1 MMISLDEIAP
11 QCQQNRTCRSRNAV
25 WRKGSSAM
33 DARHVG
39 LICGCTLAALLAG
52 ANASAS
58 VTVGTFTGQ
67 GNCFPFN
74 CNDSGVTSGQS
85 IDYEQM
91 YSSTAFATT
100 TTFNQI
106 TFNAF
111 AGAGNGSV
119 ISGNYD
125 IIFGTTTQALGSGYP
140 LTLSN
145 TQTFFDGALSSGGGA
160 TFSIDGSSYTYN
172 PADGNLV
179 MEVVVTNQAN
189 VPNGSGNSYFQADT
203 SGSVM
208 SRAYLI
214 TGAAGVSDGTSL
226 VTTFGAV
233 PEPAAWALMLAG
245 FAGLGGALRSR
256 RRQIA
261 ATV

>member
-1 MMISLDEIAP
+1 
-11 QCQQNRTCRSRNAV
+11 
-25 WRKGSSAM
+25 M

-39 LICGCTLAALLAG
+39 LTFGCALAALLAG
-52 ANASAS
+52 ASASAS
-58 VTVGTFTGQ
+58 ITVGTPNN

-74 CNDSGVTSGQS
+74 CNDSGVSSGQS
-85 IDYEQM
+85 IDYEQIF
-91 YSSTAFATT
+91 SSTAFSTT

-111 AGAGNGSV
+111 VGAGNGSV

-125 IIFGTTTQALGSGYP
+125 ITFGTTTQALGSGYP

-145 TQTFFDGALSSGGGA
+145 TQTFFDGALSSSGA
-160 TFSIDGSSYTYN
+160 PTFSVNGSSYTYN

-179 MEVVVTNQAN
+179 MEVLVTNQAN
-189 VPNGSGNSYFQADT
+189 VPNGSGNSYFQADG

-214 TGAAGVSDGTSL
+214 TGAGGISDGVGL
-226 VTTFGAV
+226 VTTFNAV
-233 PEPAAWALMLAG
+233 PEPAAWALMLVG
-245 FAGLGGALRSR
+245 FGGLGAMLRSR
-256 RRQIA
+256 RRLA
-261 ATV
+261 VAV